1 MTPRRK
7 GLLIGC
13 SLLLSTQL
21 LADELTQEQLREFE
35 ARQGVVVFAPV
46 TLNLMNPRY
55 RLLKGE
61 RTPEGN
67 CKFKYTYQGK
77 LAELSKETAKT
88 TVDIA
93 TDRSRCEKAVLT
105 GELPMD
111 EIQRERLRDVPLHKR

>member
-1 MTPRRK
+1 
-7 GLLIGC
+7 
-13 SLLLSTQL
+13 LLLLPTQL
-21 LADELTQEQLREFE
+21 LADELTAKQLREFK

-46 TLNLMNPRY
+46 TLDLKNPRY

-67 CKFKYTYQGK
+67 CKFKYTHKGK
-77 LAELSKETAKT
+77 LVELSKETPET

-111 EIQRERLRDVPLHKR
+111 EIIRGKIR